1 MTKLPKPLMIILG
14 VLVIILLFD
23 VMVLIKNGF
32 SITALGGMIVVLG
45 TGLYLLRDFGKDVQK
60 QRDAEEAQRRLE
72 AAEEEAEEDEYAD
85 DDADDVEE
93 IENDDAEEDE
103 DVEEEIEA
111 DLEEVTEEAE
121 EEAVE
126 TVEAVEETEAEAE
139 NE

>member
-45 TGLYLLRDFGKDVQK
+45 TGLYLLRDFGKDVQR

-72 AAEEEAEEDEYAD
+72 AAEEEAEEDEY
-85 DDADDVEE
+85 
-93 IENDDAEEDE
+93 EDE
-103 DVEEEIEA
+103 DQYEDEDEAVEKA
-111 DLEEVTEEAE
+111 EAE
-121 EEAVE
+121 EEMEIDA
-126 TVEAVEETEAEAE
+126 EAEAE
-139 NE
+139 K

>member
-23 VMVLIKNGF
+23 IMVLIKNGF

-45 TGLYLLRDFGKDVQK
+45 TGLYLLRDFGKDVQR

-72 AAEEEAEEDEYAD
+72 AAEEEAEE
-85 DDADDVEE
+85 
-93 IENDDAEEDE
+93 
-103 DVEEEIEA
+103 
-111 DLEEVTEEAE
+111 
-121 EEAVE
+121 EAVE
-126 TVEAVEETEAEAE
+126 TVEAVEEAEAEAE

>member
-45 TGLYLLRDFGKDVQK
+45 TGLYLLRDFGKDVQR

-72 AAEEEAEEDEYAD
+72 AAE
-85 DDADDVEE
+85 
-93 IENDDAEEDE
+93 
-103 DVEEEIEA
+103 
-111 DLEEVTEEAE
+111 EEAE

>member
-45 TGLYLLRDFGKDVQK
+45 TGLYLLRDFGKDVQR

-72 AAEEEAEEDEYAD
+72 AAEEEAEEDQY
-85 DDADDVEE
+85 
-93 IENDDAEEDE
+93 EDE
-103 DVEEEIEA
+103 DEAVEKA
-111 DLEEVTEEAE
+111 EAE
-121 EEAVE
+121 EEMEIDA
-126 TVEAVEETEAEAE
+126 EAEAE
-139 NE
+139 K

>member
-45 TGLYLLRDFGKDVQK
+45 TGLYLLRDFGKDVQR

-72 AAEEEAEEDEYAD
+72 AVEEEAEEDEY
-85 DDADDVEE
+85 
-93 IENDDAEEDE
+93 EDE
-103 DVEEEIEA
+103 DQYEDEDEAVEKA
-111 DLEEVTEEAE
+111 EAE
-121 EEAVE
+121 EEMEIDA
-126 TVEAVEETEAEAE
+126 EAEAE
-139 NE
+139 K

>member
-72 AAEEEAEEDEYAD
+72 AAEEEAEE
-85 DDADDVEE
+85 
-93 IENDDAEEDE
+93 
-103 DVEEEIEA
+103 
-111 DLEEVTEEAE
+111 
-121 EEAVE
+121 EAVE

>member
-1 MTKLPKPLMIILG
+1 MIILG

-45 TGLYLLRDFGKDVQK
+45 TGLYLLRDFGKDVQR

-72 AAEEEAEEDEYAD
+72 AAEEEDEYED

-93 IENDDAEEDE
+93 IEADDAEEDE

-121 EEAVE
+121 AAED
-126 TVEAVEETEAEAE
+126 TDTETEE
-139 NE
+139 

>member
-23 VMVLIKNGF
+23 IMVLIKNGF

-45 TGLYLLRDFGKDVQK
+45 TGLYLLRDFGKDVQR

-72 AAEEEAEEDEYAD
+72 AAE
-85 DDADDVEE
+85 
-93 IENDDAEEDE
+93 
-103 DVEEEIEA
+103 
-111 DLEEVTEEAE
+111 EEAE